1 MKKLVS
7 LFALML
13 MLMAGCD
20 KLNTVT
26 ATPPDKLPDVPE
38 NCVDLSHQHKKVLFA
53 EYSSVNASQLQVSI
67 AANKLA
73 QCLEDEGLS
82 KADAKGIIQKNEAD
96 AKQEAE
102 SDTSPMGMAV
112 P

>member
-1 MKKLVS
+1 MRKLIS
-7 LFALML
+7 LFVLML
-13 MLMAGCD
+13 MLVAGCD
-20 KLNTVT
+20 KLSTVT

-38 NCVDLSHQHKKVLFA
+38 NCVDLSNQHKKVLFA
-53 EYSSVNASQLQVSI
+53 AYSSVNASQLQISF

-82 KADAKGIIQKNEAD
+82 RADAKGIIKKNEAD
-96 AKQEAE
+96 VKQEVE
-102 SDTSPMGMAV
+102 NNTDPMGMAM